1 MKPRDTLLLRAS
13 RHDGV
18 NAQAAMC
25 ALGLGRSQ
33 TYEALAQL
41 VKDGKLFRVDL
52 YRDTRWFSSQSSAD
66 VFRATA
72 VREVRQV
79 TWSA

>member
-1 MKPRDTLLLRAS
+1 MKPRDTLILRAT
-13 RHDGV
+13 RQDGV
-18 NAQAAMC
+18 TAQAAMF

-41 VKDGKLFRVDL
+41 VKDGKLFRVDM
-52 YRDTRWFSSQSSAD
+52 YRDTRWFSNQQAAD

-79 TWSA
+79 SWSA